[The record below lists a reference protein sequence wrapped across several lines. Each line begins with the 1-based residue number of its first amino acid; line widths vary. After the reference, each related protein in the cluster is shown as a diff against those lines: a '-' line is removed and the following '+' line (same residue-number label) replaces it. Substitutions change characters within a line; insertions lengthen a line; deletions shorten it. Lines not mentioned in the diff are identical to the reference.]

1 MFITKQDQVLA
12 VGMNIEGDALEQFQP
27 YINNYLE
34 NSKGDKINK
43 DIDQIFA
50 SYSVFRKKI
59 SAIYR
64 EIDKEQTIEQKL

>member
-1 MFITKQDQVLA
+1 M
-12 VGMNIEGDALEQFQP
+12 EGDALEWFQP
-27 YINNYLE
+27 YMNDYLE

-50 SYSVFRKKI
+50 SYDAFRKKI
-59 SAIYR
+59 LAIYR